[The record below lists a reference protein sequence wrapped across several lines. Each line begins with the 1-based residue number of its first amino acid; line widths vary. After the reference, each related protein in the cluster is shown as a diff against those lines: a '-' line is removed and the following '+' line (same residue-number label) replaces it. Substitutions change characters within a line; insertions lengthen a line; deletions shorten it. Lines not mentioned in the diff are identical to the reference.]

1 VTGNSSPPCCASK
14 PFVACCPFSA
24 VEEREYGPE
33 PAVGAV
39 VTRYVAFGSKVG
51 SNELSPRGTP

>member
-1 VTGNSSPPCCASK
+1 
-14 PFVACCPFSA
+14 